1 MVPLKSNLWY
11 NITLMN
17 RICILTAVV
26 LMSLFAE
33 ASWYWPF
40 GSSEEETQEEKEPPR
55 LSELMEPATTHI
67 ENAFDFAAEGKTKE
81 AIEEYRKALTE
92 LDKIEEAEPERSQTP
107 EFASLRTKRAY
118 VTQAIESLLL
128 AEVQQNAKAVAVT
141 DTTELEKKLKEE
153 IEGKKNKDSSGA
165 ARDIATKAE
174 GEGQGEGEEV
184 QKVREVKNKPKAKK
198 PAKVE
203 KQKAKTK
210 KPTKVEKP
218 KAKAKAKPEPKTP
231 AEKVMVLIQ
240 SRRFEDADKEI
251 EKMLSVKPH
260 SEVALNL
267 RAKNEIERGDLKAAE
282 KALDQAIQSNPQSHY
297 AYYNMV
303 QLVLKLNPENKARAR
318 RYYETGRA
326 VGGPKDENLEKLFK

>member
-1 MVPLKSNLWY
+1 
-11 NITLMN
+11 MN
-17 RICILTAVV
+17 RICILTSVV
-26 LMSLFAE
+26 LMALLAE

-40 GSSEEETQEEKEPPR
+40 GSSDKETEEKEPPR
-55 LSELMEPATTHI
+55 LSELMEPATSHI

-81 AIEEYRKALTE
+81 AIEEYRKALEE

-128 AEVQQNAKAVAVT
+128 AEVQENAKAVAVT
-141 DTTELEKKLKEE
+141 DTTELEKKFREE
-153 IEGKKNKDSSGA
+153 REGKKNKDSSSA
-165 ARDIATKAE
+165 ARGIATKAE
-174 GEGQGEGEEV
+174 GEVQGEGEEV
-184 QKVREVKNKPKAKK
+184 RKAEKKAKAKKPVKATANAKAKK

-203 KQKAKTK
+203 KPKAK
-210 KPTKVEKP
+210 KPAKAEKP
-218 KAKAKAKPEPKTP
+218 KAKVKPEPKTP
-231 AEKVMVLIQ
+231 AEKVMALIQ

-251 EKMLSVKPH
+251 EKMLSLKPH

-303 QLVLKLNPENKARAR
+303 QLVLKQNPENKARAR

>member
-1 MVPLKSNLWY
+1 
-11 NITLMN
+11 MN
-17 RICILTAVV
+17 RICILAAVV
-26 LMSLFAE
+26 LMTLLTE

-40 GSSEEETQEEKEPPR
+40 GSSDEEAQEVKDPPR

-81 AIEEYRKALTE
+81 AIEEYRKALIE

-128 AEVQQNAKAVAVT
+128 NEVQQNAKAVAVT
-141 DTTELEKKLKEE
+141 DTAELEKKFREEMGEKRKAKE
-153 IEGKKNKDSSGA
+153 KSK
-165 ARDIATKAE
+165 
-174 GEGQGEGEEV
+174 GEENEV
-184 QKVREVKNKPKAKK
+184 REAQEAREVKNKPKTKTKK
-198 PAKVE
+198 PAKLE
-203 KQKAKTK
+203 KPKVKAKGEK
-210 KPTKVEKP
+210 KKTEKP
-218 KAKAKAKPEPKTP
+218 KAKSEPKTP
-231 AEKVMVLIQ
+231 AGKVMTLIQ
-240 SRRFEDADKEI
+240 ARRFDDADKEI

-282 KALDQAIQSNPQSHY
+282 NALDQAIQSNPQSHY

-303 QLVLKLNPENKARAR
+303 QLVLKQNPENKSRAR

-326 VGGPKDENLEKLFK
+326 VGGPKDENLEKLFR

>member
-1 MVPLKSNLWY
+1 
-11 NITLMN
+11 MN
-17 RICILTAVV
+17 RICIFTIVV
-26 LMSLFAE
+26 LMALFAE

-40 GSSEEETQEEKEPPR
+40 GSSEGDVQEEKDPPR

-67 ENAFDFAAEGKTKE
+67 ENAFDFAAEGKSKE

-128 AEVQQNAKAVAVT
+128 AEVQENAKAVAVT
-141 DTTELEKKLKEE
+141 DTTELEKKFREE
-153 IEGKKNKDSSGA
+153 IEGKKKDSSGI
-165 ARDIATKAE
+165 ARDIATKA
-174 GEGQGEGEEV
+174 EGEEV

-210 KPTKVEKP
+210 KSTKVEKP
-218 KAKAKAKPEPKTP
+218 KAEPKTP
-231 AEKVMVLIQ
+231 AEKVMMLIQ
-240 SRRFEDADKEI
+240 ARRFDDADKEI

-303 QLVLKLNPENKARAR
+303 QLVLKQNPENKSRAR

>member
-1 MVPLKSNLWY
+1 MAL
-11 NITLMN
+11 
-17 RICILTAVV
+17 
-26 LMSLFAE
+26 SLE

-40 GSSEEETQEEKEPPR
+40 GSSDKDAKQEEKDPPR
-55 LSELMEPATTHI
+55 LSELMEPATVHI

-81 AIEEYRKALTE
+81 AIDEYRKALAE

-128 AEVQQNAKAVAVT
+128 NEVQQNAKAIAVT

-153 IEGKKNKDSSGA
+153 IEGKKNKDISGA

-174 GEGQGEGEEV
+174 GKVQGEGGEV
-184 QKVREVKNKPKAKK
+184 RKVREVKA
-198 PAKVE
+198 
-203 KQKAKTK
+203 
-210 KPTKVEKP
+210 KP
-218 KAKAKAKPEPKTP
+218 KAKAKVKTKDSSGAARDIATKDKAKPKAKPAPKAKAKAKKPEVKGKVKKEVKKPEPKTP
-231 AEKVMVLIQ
+231 AEKVMILIQ
-240 SRRFEDADKEI
+240 ERRFEDADKEI
-251 EKMLSVKPH
+251 EKMLSLKPH

-267 RAKNEIERGDLKAAE
+267 RAKNEIERGDLNAAE
-282 KALDQAIQSNPQSHY
+282 SALDQAIQSNPQSY
-297 AYYNMV
+297 FAYYNMV
-303 QLVLKLNPENKARAR
+303 QLVIKKNPENKVRAK

>member
-1 MVPLKSNLWY
+1 MALL
-11 NITLMN
+11 
-17 RICILTAVV
+17 
-26 LMSLFAE
+26 AE

-40 GSSEEETQEEKEPPR
+40 GSSEEETPKEKEPPR

-67 ENAFDFAAEGKTKE
+67 ENAFDFAADGKTKE
-81 AIEEYRKALTE
+81 AIDEYRKALIE

-128 AEVQQNAKAVAVT
+128 AEVQENAKAVAVT
-141 DTTELEKKLKEE
+141 DTTELEKKLREELEVKRKAKESADQGLGNDQGIGKGDAEE
-153 IEGKKNKDSSGA
+153 IRKVEKETKRKVKKPA
-165 ARDIATKAE
+165 MAE
-174 GEGQGEGEEV
+174 
-184 QKVREVKNKPKAKK
+184 KSKAKK
-198 PAKVE
+198 LAKVV
-203 KQKAKTK
+203 KTKAPVKTK
-210 KPTKVEKP
+210 K
-218 KAKAKAKPEPKTP
+218 AEPKTP
-231 AEKVMVLIQ
+231 AENVMVLIQ
-240 SRRFEDADKEI
+240 ARRFEDADKEI

-267 RAKNEIERGDLKAAE
+267 KAKNEIERGDLKAAE

-303 QLVLKLNPENKARAR
+303 QLVLKQNPENKSRAR

-326 VGGPKDENLEKLFK
+326 VGGPKDESLEKLFK